1 MKGLLVFLMIG
12 LLALPVSAAELTPPQ
27 VPECGRAY
35 MPQDT
40 ASFSDALGE
49 LFQKAIQFLRPDWA
63 EALKTGVSVI
73 VIALLAAM
81 LEPLSEQAGKCG
93 ILCGTAA
100 ICVKLL
106 TGVNSLMSQGIQT
119 IRQLS
124 EYGKLLL
131 PVMTAGLAAQGGA
144 TSAGVLYTATAF
156 ANAVLTSLMSEVFVP
171 CVYLYLGLSA
181 ADCFLDKQVLSKTAA
196 FLKSAISWCLKIL
209 LTVFTTYVG
218 ISGAVAGTTDAAL
231 LKTTKVTI
239 ASVVP
244 VVGGILSDASEAVLT
259 GAEFMKNSAGIYGI
273 LAILAIVVHPFLRTG
288 MYYLVLQLSTAVCGI
303 FGGKEL
309 SGLVS
314 AFSTAM
320 GLLLAMTAGSCM
332 ILLVSMICFL
342 KGVG

>member
-49 LFQKAIQFLRPDWA
+49 LFQKAIEFLRPDWA

-93 ILCGTAA
+93 ILCGTVA
-100 ICVKLL
+100 ICVNLL
-106 TGVNSLMSQGIQT
+106 TGINSLMSQGIQT

-259 GAEFMKNSAGIYGI
+259 GAEFMKNPAGIYGI

-288 MYYLVLQLSTAVCGI
+288 MYYLVLQLSAAVCGI

>member
-1 MKGLLVFLMIG
+1 MKGLLIFLLIG
-12 LLALPVSAAELTPPQ
+12 LLAVPVSAAELTPPQ
-27 VPECGRAY
+27 VPESGSAY
-35 MPQDT
+35 MPQNT
-40 ASFSDALGE
+40 ASFPEALGE
-49 LFQKAIQFLRPDWA
+49 LFQKAVRFLRSDWA

-81 LEPLSEQAGKCG
+81 LEPLSEQAGKWG

-106 TGVNSLMSQGIQT
+106 TGVHSLMNQGTQT

-124 EYGKLLL
+124 DYGKLLL

-156 ANAVLTSLMSEVFVP
+156 ADAVLTSLMSEVFVP

-196 FLKSAISWCLKIL
+196 FLKSAITWCLKIL

-231 LKTTKVTI
+231 LKTAKVTI
-239 ASVVP
+239 SSVVP

-288 MYYLVLQLSTAVCGI
+288 IYYLVLHRKFAEPCQT
-303 FGGKEL
+303 
-309 SGLVS
+309 
-314 AFSTAM
+314 
-320 GLLLAMTAGSCM
+320 
-332 ILLVSMICFL
+332 
-342 KGVG
+342 

>member
-81 LEPLSEQAGKCG
+81 LGPLSEQAGKCG
-93 ILCGTAA
+93 ILCGTVA
-100 ICVKLL
+100 ICVNLL
-106 TGVNSLMSQGIQT
+106 TGVNSLMTHGIQT

-181 ADCFLDKQVLSKTAA
+181 ADCFLDNQVLSKTAA
-196 FLKSAISWCLKIL
+196 FLKYAISWCLKIL

-288 MYYLVLQLSTAVCGI
+288 MYYLALQLSAAVCGI

>member
-1 MKGLLVFLMIG
+1 MLLIGLLV
-12 LLALPVSAAELTPPQ
+12 LPVSAAELTPPQ
-27 VPECGRAY
+27 VPESGRAY

-40 ASFSDALGE
+40 ASFPDALGE
-49 LFQKAIQFLRPDWA
+49 LFQKAIRFLRPDWA
-63 EALKTGVSVI
+63 EALKTGASVI
-73 VIALLAAM
+73 IIALLSTMVASI
-81 LEPLSEQAGKCG
+81 SEEAGKCG
-93 ILCGTAA
+93 ILCGTVA
-100 ICVKLL
+100 ICAKLL
-106 TGVNSLMSQGIQT
+106 TGVNSLMNQGTQT
-119 IRQLS
+119 VHQLND
-124 EYGKLLL
+124 YGKLLL

-156 ANAVLTSLMSEVFVP
+156 ANAVLTNLISEVFVP

-196 FLKSAISWCLKIL
+196 FLKSTISWCLKIL

-218 ISGAVAGTTDAAL
+218 ISGTVAGTTDAAL

-244 VVGGILSDASEAVLT
+244 VVGGILSDASEAILT
-259 GAEFMKNSAGIYGI
+259 GAEFMKNSAGVYGI
-273 LAILAIVVHPFLRTG
+273 LAVMAIVVHPFLRTG
-288 MYYLVLQLSTAVCGI
+288 IYYLVLQLSAAICGI

-314 AFSTAM
+314 AFATAM
-320 GLLLAMTAGSCM
+320 GLLLAMTAGSCV
-332 ILLVSMICFL
+332 ILMVSLICFL